1 MIKEFRKQMGWS
13 QQKLSEMTG
22 IPRSTISECERDIN
36 RISPRKSELINFIIS
51 YGVRKIADYSYRRNL
66 DLYREYLKEK
76 NKDTEKN
83 DLIDKLKVKSIW
95 QRIKDWWLK

>member
-22 IPRSTISECERDIN
+22 IPRSTISECERDVN
-36 RISPRKSELINFIIS
+36 GNSQRKSQLISFIATHS
-51 YGVRKIADYSYRRNL
+51 VRQVADYAYRRNI
-66 DLYREYLKEK
+66 DLYTEYLKERGIFI
-76 NKDTEKN
+76 KN
-83 DLIDKLKVKSIW
+83 DLMNNIEEKSIW

>member
-36 RISPRKSELINFIIS
+36 VNSTRRSQLIAFIVTHS
-51 YGVRKIADYSYRRNL
+51 VRQVADYAYRRNL
-66 DLYREYLKEK
+66 DLYREYLNEK
-76 NKDTEKN
+76 K
-83 DLIDKLKVKSIW
+83 
-95 QRIKDWWLK
+95 